1 MKRVILAA
9 LAASCA
15 LSLRGAGGL
24 EDLRGLVLSHAK
36 LPLYNKQV
44 LQSMAFFD
52 KASRQGHLMVGS
64 NVLLDL
70 IRRGA
75 DIDSIK
81 DGWGLKLYPLNAGLS
96 DIVGFW
102 KERLYS
108 EGVMSSSRADVDQEN
123 RMAAGTEPVF
133 FRSPLLDLDGVGFEA
148 DFDKRTVLVK
158 SDVRIVVRM
167 AGSDPRKLFAP
178 GAKLPEKYEYIT
190 ATGDSLLIDLAGNQV
205 ILMGNVK
212 VDEERSGVT
221 CERMTIF
228 LDRKGAGSRGE
239 AAVASAAGIENE
251 NMRGVSRILC
261 DGNVVISRK
270 LSAEEL
276 RSGEQKA
283 LADHMVYDVK
293 SASVTLSGD
302 RENPRI
308 VRGGESIS
316 GRNIVLFK
324 EEQRATVTEE
334 CRVVIRQSPEKKQER
349 SAGPMTVHSKTAHM
363 DYRNNRSDF
372 VGDVRVD
379 EEQLPAPKLRRNPL
393 PAPRSP
399 GCRNSAAAANSIGF
413 NVPAECR

>member
-239 AAVASAAGIENE
+239 AAVASAASALIDPQAA
-251 NMRGVSRILC
+251 ILK
-261 DGNVVISRK
+261 V
-270 LSAEEL
+270 E
-276 RSGEQKA
+276 
-283 LADHMVYDVK
+283 
-293 SASVTLSGD
+293 
-302 RENPRI
+302 
-308 VRGGESIS
+308 
-316 GRNIVLFK
+316 
-324 EEQRATVTEE
+324 
-334 CRVVIRQSPEKKQER
+334 
-349 SAGPMTVHSKTAHM
+349 
-363 DYRNNRSDF
+363 
-372 VGDVRVD
+372 
-379 EEQLPAPKLRRNPL
+379 
-393 PAPRSP
+393 
-399 GCRNSAAAANSIGF
+399 
-413 NVPAECR
+413 